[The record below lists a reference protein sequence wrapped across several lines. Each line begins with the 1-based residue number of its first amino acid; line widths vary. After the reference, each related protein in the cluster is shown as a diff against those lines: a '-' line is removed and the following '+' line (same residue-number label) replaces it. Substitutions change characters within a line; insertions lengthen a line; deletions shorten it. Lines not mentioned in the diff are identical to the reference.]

1 MFLASFIS
9 SIIYLLA
16 TKMKRDVRDIQR
28 RETIGGSYV
37 AVKSDVN
44 VSNLDPVLGKAID
57 VARSVGLSPVVTS
70 ALRPDDTGSLHSEGL
85 ALDFRSHHLSYFE
98 SQQVE
103 KEMQEKLGN
112 DWDVVLESN
121 PEHFHVEYDP

>member
-1 MFLASFIS
+1 MFLASFVG

-37 AVKSDVN
+37 AVKTGVD
-44 VSNLDPVLGKAID
+44 VSNLDPVLGRAID